1 MPSKAQR
8 VDEKNWVVFLV
19 IMFNPE
25 ALVIKMSKMAYL
37 LYFFADNSKTLF
49 IVWENYLGASERSY
63 FILLRNAMD
72 Y

>member
-1 MPSKAQR
+1 
-8 VDEKNWVVFLV
+8 
-19 IMFNPE
+19 MFNPE

-49 IVWENYLGASERSY
+49 IVWANYLGASERSY

>member
-1 MPSKAQR
+1 MPSRAQR
-8 VDEKNWVVFLV
+8 VDEKNWVVCLV
-19 IMFNPE
+19 IMFNLE
-25 ALVIKMSKMAYL
+25 ALVIKISKMAYL

-49 IVWENYLGASERSY
+49 IVWANYLSVSERSY